1 MHADGFV
8 AVDYLQHYRHIIIIK
23 HILEHFALIKSLVNF
38 KENLRSEKA
47 LHCTSLVFWKIPAFL
62 CTQLMNYLLINKQ
75 TAWYRTVQSIWR
87 WMGLIPD
94 KVLLFCIIKGEEQ
107 LWVISD
113 IAYNSLYEGV
123 NTVSCVKCNLFLR
136 RFSSWLKIQ
145 STKVTLLFNIRKNI
159 K

>member
-1 MHADGFV
+1 MKK
-8 AVDYLQHYRHIIIIK
+8 HYIV
-23 HILEHFALIKSLVNF
+23 LLLC
-38 KENLRSEKA
+38 SEKF
-47 LHCTSLVFWKIPAFL
+47 LHSYITQQ

-145 STKVTLLFNIRKNI
+145 STKITLLFNIRKNI
-159 K
+159 KKKSLLQSLWLPTDYNSLMFSSVPIITNTMNM